1 MKLEKF
7 MAPREPRVAV
17 TERSQ
22 DMKSLV
28 KRSLLAGVLAVA
40 ATVAAE
46 ARPVLVTADL
56 NVRVGPGTE
65 HPSVGVIRGGSTAEV
80 GRCFSGWCEIFW
92 NGLRGFSSQAYL
104 DGDGPPPAAYAPP
117 PPPPPVYYGP
127 RRYYGYGPYERPYYR
142 PYRRWRDW

>member
-28 KRSLLAGVLAVA
+28 KRSLLAGALALA

-56 NVRVGPGTE
+56 NVRVGPGIE

-92 NGLRGFSSQAYL
+92 GGLRGFSSQAYL
-104 DGDGPPPAAYAPP
+104 DGYGPPPAVYVAPP
-117 PPPPPVYYGP
+117 PPVYYGPRPYYGP
-127 RRYYGYGPYERPYYR
+127 RRYYGYGPYYR
-142 PYRRWRDW
+142 PWRPRHYW